1 MSTMRCAIYARY
13 SSDAQNP
20 RSLDDQIQECKNF
33 AARKGWQVSEKHIY
47 RDAALS
53 GSNTQRPEYLRL
65 KQAAS
70 EQCFD
75 YIIVDDL
82 SRLGRDMAESSAIF
96 KELSDIGIF
105 LASVADGIDTASPSA
120 KIPYYFRGIMNEMF
134 LDDMKTKIVRGL
146 KGQVL
151 RGYSAGGRVYGYTTK
166 QILDPSGAM
175 DKFGRPKR
183 LGCEVLID
191 EEQALIVRE
200 IFEIKAKGFGYR
212 YIADYLN
219 TKSIPS
225 PHANCG
231 HRSGYWS
238 RSTIRSLIHQCKYI
252 GDWTWNKTSWL
263 NKNGAGK
270 RKVKKKPDTEWVKN
284 QNEALRIIDDNL
296 WDSIHEHSKTY
307 KKRTA
312 GPRGQYLLSG
322 ILGCRECGSTMVVQN
337 SARSSTYMCNGYRN
351 GGASVCKNSHR
362 LSRFSLESKF
372 LSELQQLLIDP
383 AVFAELG
390 KRATVLY
397 RNRRENLGNSRKV
410 LLTKKAE
417 IQRVLKNLVAMI
429 EQGDT
434 SQTISTQI
442 RAREDELLSIER
454 QLSKI
459 SDEPPTT
466 LEFSDDWIRER
477 LSDLA
482 GMLERHN
489 DTVPRL
495 KQEIKNLFPDR
506 LKVAQKEANDE
517 ILFEISGQLHP
528 FQGLLSHTSIMSYSG
543 AGT

>member
-1 MSTMRCAIYARY
+1 
-13 SSDAQNP
+13 
-20 RSLDDQIQECKNF
+20 
-33 AARKGWQVSEKHIY
+33 
-47 RDAALS
+47 
-53 GSNTQRPEYLRL
+53 
-65 KQAAS
+65 
-70 EQCFD
+70 
-75 YIIVDDL
+75 
-82 SRLGRDMAESSAIF
+82 
-96 KELSDIGIF
+96 
-105 LASVADGIDTASPSA
+105 
-120 KIPYYFRGIMNEMF
+120 MNEIF

-151 RGYSAGGRVYGYTTK
+151 RGYSAGGRVYGYTTR

-200 IFEIKAKGFGYR
+200 IFNLKAKGFGYR
-212 YIADYLN
+212 YIADHLN

-238 RSTIRSLIHQCKYI
+238 RSTVRSLIHQRKYL
-252 GDWTWNKTSWL
+252 GDWTWNKTSWQ

-284 QNEALRIIDDNL
+284 QSEALRIIDDDL
-296 WDSIHEHSKTY
+296 WTSVHEQSRKYT
-307 KKRTA
+307 RQTP

-322 ILGCRECGSTMVVQN
+322 VLGCRECGSTMVVQN
-337 SARSSTYMCNGYRN
+337 SARSSVYMCNGYRN
-351 GGASVCKNSHR
+351 GGASVCQNSHR
-362 LSRFSLESKF
+362 LSRFSLENKF

-390 KRATVLY
+390 KRATVFY
-397 RNRRENLGNSRKV
+397 QNRLENLGNNRTV

-417 IQRVLKNLVAMI
+417 IQRGLKNLVAMI
-429 EQGDT
+429 EKGDT
-434 SQTISTQI
+434 SRTISTQI
-442 RAREDELLSIER
+442 AERENEMLTIER
-454 QLSKI
+454 QLSEI
-459 SDEPPTT
+459 STEPDSS
-466 LEFSDDWIRER
+466 LEFSDNWIRER
-477 LSDLA
+477 LSNLG
-482 GMLERHN
+482 GMLERHKES
-489 DTVPRL
+489 VPRL

-528 FQGLLSHTSIMSYSG
+528 FQGLLSPTSIMSYSG